1 MMAARGEFEMTDKH
15 KGHQWKAAHVE
26 IHGMHCANCEVLIE
40 RRFKRVAGVRRVRA
54 SHATGTAKIV
64 HYGDL
69 DINALQSAI
78 ADDGYTVS
86 CLRERDAGA
95 SASKN
100 TSRDYVEIGAVFLT
114 FVSLYVLLKQ
124 LDVLPDRL
132 TVPSTISYGLAFLI
146 GLVAS
151 VSTCIAVTGGLL
163 VGVAAK
169 YNAASGHLN
178 GIQRF
183 NPHIYFNVGRIAS
196 YTLLGGAI
204 GALGSTFSL
213 SAEANGVLIIL
224 ASAVMIGLGL
234 QMLKLLPSLKL
245 FRMPKFIAHKIHDQA
260 EKKTKGGAFILGAAT
275 FFLPCG
281 FTQALQLY
289 VLAQGSF
296 MTGALVMLAF
306 SLGTLPAL
314 LSLSALSSF
323 AAGGFQRYFLKVA
336 GVAVVILGVFSIQSG
351 LTLTAIGISKSTWVT
366 AETPTRPIEQTV
378 PIVDGKQIVAMKI
391 VGFSYQPHRFFV
403 VQGMPVEWRIDASQA
418 VGCGRILIAP
428 KAGVRKMLPSG
439 TTVVTFTPQAPGH
452 IRFNC
457 SMGMMTAG
465 SVITVLPNPKNK
477 SAGNQPVTDKA
488 ADRTGAQL
496 LLIGLSLGASL

>member
-1 MMAARGEFEMTDKH
+1 MTDNH
-15 KGHQWKAAHVE
+15 KIHQWKVAHVE
-26 IHGMHCANCEVLIE
+26 IQGMHCANCEVLIE
-40 RRFKRVAGVRRVRA
+40 RRFKKIPCVRRVRA
-54 SHATGTAKIV
+54 SHTTGRAEV
-64 HYGDL
+64 VYYGDL
-69 DINALQSAI
+69 DIKALQSAI
-78 ADDGYTVS
+78 ADDAYTVS
-86 CLRERDAGA
+86 RVREQEAGA
-95 SASKN
+95 FASRN

-114 FVSLYVLLKQ
+114 FVALYVLLRQ

-169 YNAASGHLN
+169 YNAASGHLS

-183 NPHIYFNVGRIAS
+183 KPHIYFNVGRIVS
-196 YTLLGGAI
+196 YTMLGGAI

-213 SAEANGVLIIL
+213 SAAANGLLIIL
-224 ASAVMIGLGL
+224 ASAVMIVLGL
-234 QMLKLLPSLKL
+234 QMLKLLPSLTL
-245 FRMPKFIAHKIHDQA
+245 LRMPKFIAHQIHDQT
-260 EKKTKGGAFILGAAT
+260 EKKTKGRAFILGAST

-336 GVAVVILGVFSIQSG
+336 GVAIVILGLFSIQSG
-351 LTLTAIGISKSTWVT
+351 LTLTAIGTGESTLVA
-366 AETPTRPIEQTV
+366 AETTTRPVNQTV

-403 VQGMPVEWRIDASQA
+403 VQGMPVEWQIDARQA

-439 TTVVTFTPQAPGH
+439 TTVITFTPQEPGH

-457 SMGMMTAG
+457 SMGMMSAG
-465 SVITVLPNPKNK
+465 SAITVLPKPK
-477 SAGNQPVTDKA
+477 SVGNQPVTDKS

-496 LLIGLSLGASL
+496 LPIDSSPGASL